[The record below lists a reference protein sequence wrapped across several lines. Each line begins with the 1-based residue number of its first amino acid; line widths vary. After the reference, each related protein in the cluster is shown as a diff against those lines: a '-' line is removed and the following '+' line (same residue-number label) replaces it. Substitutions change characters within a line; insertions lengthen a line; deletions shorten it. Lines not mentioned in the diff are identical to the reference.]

1 MFPVKRTRTATVN
14 AAPVN
19 AAPVNAVPVNA
30 APVNA
35 PTVNAPTAKSRPGRL
50 EGKIALVTGAG
61 AGIGRASALLFAEEG
76 AQVIATDMNPAT
88 LEGLKIVA
96 GIVRT
101 EQLNVTKKE
110 DILNL
115 AKTIDKVDV
124 IFNCAGIV
132 PGGSILE
139 AIDAQWNLALDVN
152 ARGAFWVCQAL
163 IPTVLKNKGTCSI
176 INLPGVASSV
186 KADENNIIYA
196 VSNAALLAST
206 KLIATDFVGNGIRAN
221 NICPGT
227 VDPPS
232 WIGRFNSSPDV
243 QKALADYM
251 GSQKM
256 GRLVTAKEIAHLAL
270 FLASDEAS
278 CITGQ
283 DFIIDG
289 GWSM

>member
-1 MFPVKRTRTATVN
+1 MASADP
-14 AAPVN
+14 
-19 AAPVNAVPVNA
+19 
-30 APVNA
+30 
-35 PTVNAPTAKSRPGRL
+35 RPGRL

-61 AGIGRASALLFAEEG
+61 AGIGRASALLFAKEG

-88 LEGLKIVA
+88 LEDLKNVP
-96 GIVRT
+96 GILRT

-139 AIDAQWNLALDVN
+139 ADDATWNLALDVN

-163 IPTVLKNKGTCSI
+163 IPIVLKNKGTCSI
-176 INLPGVASSV
+176 VNMSSVASSI
-186 KADENNIIYA
+186 KAVENRFIYC
-196 VSNAALLAST
+196 VSKAALLAVT
-206 KLIATDFVGNGIRAN
+206 KSIAADFVGKGIRAN

-227 VDPPS
+227 VDTPS
-232 WIGRFNSSPDV
+232 WRGRVNASPDP
-243 QKALADYM
+243 QKALADFI
-251 GSQKM
+251 GRQKM
-256 GRLVTAKEIAHLAL
+256 GRVGTAEEIAYLAL

-278 CITGQ
+278 YITGQ